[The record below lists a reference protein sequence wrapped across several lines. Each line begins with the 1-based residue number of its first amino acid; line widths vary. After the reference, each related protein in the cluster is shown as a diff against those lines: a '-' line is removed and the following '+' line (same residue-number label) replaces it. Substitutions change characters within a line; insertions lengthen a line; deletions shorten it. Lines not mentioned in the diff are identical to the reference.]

1 MIERAAHDKVPGMRS
16 DVREVL
22 TQWLG
27 ADVRAVEGLSDE
39 SAAELRDALLS
50 ARSRQADALRE
61 ASDEALRQMPPM
73 LRGTVSRIL
82 GR

>member
-1 MIERAAHDKVPGMRS
+1 MRS
-16 DVREVL
+16 DVRVVL
-22 TQWLG
+22 RHWLG

-39 SAAELRDALLS
+39 ALDELRDALTA
-50 ARSRQADALRE
+50 ARERQARALAA

-73 LRGTVSRIL
+73 VRGTVSRLL

>member
-1 MIERAAHDKVPGMRS
+1 MRG

-22 TQWLG
+22 THWLG
-27 ADVRAVEGLSDE
+27 ADVRVVEDLPDE
-39 SAAELRDALLS
+39 VLEELRGALVA
-50 ARSRQADALRE
+50 ARERQAAALAA
-61 ASDEALRQMPPM
+61 ASDEALRQMPPV

>member
-1 MIERAAHDKVPGMRS
+1 MRG

-22 TQWLG
+22 THWLG

-39 SAAELRDALLS
+39 ALTELCDALVA
-50 ARSRQADALRE
+50 ARERQAEAIRS
-61 ASDEALRQMPPM
+61 ASDEAFQQMPPV

>member
-1 MIERAAHDKVPGMRS
+1 MRG

-22 TQWLG
+22 THWLG

-39 SAAELRDALLS
+39 ALEELRAALLA
-50 ARSRQADALRE
+50 ARQRQAAAL
-61 ASDEALRQMPPM
+61 AAVSDEALRQMPPV
-73 LRGTVSRIL
+73 LRGTVSRML

>member
-1 MIERAAHDKVPGMRS
+1 MG
-16 DVREVL
+16 DVDEVL
-22 TQWLG
+22 RHWLG

-39 SAAELRDALLS
+39 GLEELAAALTA
-50 ARSRQADALRE
+50 ARERQAAALAE
-61 ASDEALRQMPPM
+61 ASDEALRQMPPV